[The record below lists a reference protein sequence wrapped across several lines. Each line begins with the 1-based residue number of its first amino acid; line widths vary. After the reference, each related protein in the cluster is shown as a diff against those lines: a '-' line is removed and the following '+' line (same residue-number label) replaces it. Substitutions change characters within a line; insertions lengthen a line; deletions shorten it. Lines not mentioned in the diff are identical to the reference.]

1 MVTRI
6 KAVTVLASFIAWVL
20 VAYLPAYANGIAAW
34 SCVNDAGN
42 QKLILTTAS
51 PVSPN
56 AKVAIDGV
64 EQSSAVS
71 VSGNTVTIGID
82 GSISCVG
89 RTITIT
95 DNGNVLRVL

>member
-20 VAYLPAYANGIAAW
+20 VANLPAYANGIVAW

-51 PVSPN
+51 PVSRN

-64 EQSSAVS
+64 EKSQPCLYPEIRLPLASMVRSAVS
-71 VSGNTVTIGID
+71 AGPSRL
-82 GSISCVG
+82 
-89 RTITIT
+89 RTT
-95 DNGNVLRVL
+95 GMF

>member
-1 MVTRI
+1 MYRI
-6 KAVTVLASFIAWVL
+6 SYLFYAFAL
-20 VAYLPAYANGIAAW
+20 VSGNYLTTAYANGIAAW

-64 EQSSAVS
+64 EQGSAVS

-82 GSISCVG
+82 SSTSCVG
-89 RTITIT
+89 RTITIM
-95 DNGNVLRVL
+95 DNGNVLSVL